1 MEVQDLFD
9 WCKIFQNES
18 VDRLMLLVS
27 EIRIVRKNKFIR
39 NGSFKAFHSLDLAFG
54 LDLVVWP
61 AVAAVR
67 TTVEGGTGL
76 LAQVPVGQAL
86 VGNPLE
92 VAARDFA
99 NHSSIELVDSV

>member
-18 VDRLMLLVS
+18 ADRLMLLV
-27 EIRIVRKNKFIR
+27 
-39 NGSFKAFHSLDLAFG
+39 LDLAFG
-54 LDLVVWP
+54 PDLVVWP

-76 LAQVPVGQAL
+76 LAPVAVDQAL
-86 VGNPLE
+86 VDSPLE
-92 VAARDFA
+92 LADRDFA
-99 NHSSIELVDSV
+99 NHSSIELVDSVQAVEAYVDPGLHSMPAS